1 MADLTETAEAGCP
14 AGKAEADRH
23 GGDIYRHEVE
33 VDFSV
38 NVNPLGMPERVRE
51 ALLCAVDHSGTYPEP
66 GNHTLGRAIGHS
78 KGVPEQWIV
87 CGNGASELLMA
98 VVHALRP
105 RRTVIPV
112 PSFYGYEHAVAAAG
126 GETVFY
132 PLREQRQFSYDSNLY
147 EVLTPETEL
156 LFLANPNNPT
166 GRLTDPGFLRELFA
180 YCKRQKIRVVLDECF
195 LELCGE
201 EGRYSFLPNLGKF
214 PNLMVLRAFTKT
226 YAIPG
231 VRLGYLACS
240 DRAMT
245 DCVRAQ
251 LPEWN
256 LSLFAQRAGL
266 AALGE
271 QEYLARSVALIGR
284 ERKRL
289 AEGVRGCGIQVYE
302 GSACFLLLKS
312 RLPLYQGLLQKGIL
326 IRDCANFRGL
336 GESFY
341 RIAVRGEAD
350 NQKLLRE
357 IWKCREQESGG

>member
-1 MADLTETAEAGCP
+1 MADLTETAGAGCF
-14 AGKAEADRH
+14 AGKEGTDRH
-23 GGDIYRHEVE
+23 GGNIYRHGAD

-38 NVNPLGMPERVRE
+38 NVNPLGMPESVRA
-51 ALLCAVDHSGTYPEP
+51 ALLRAADDCGAYPEP
-66 GNHTLGRAIGHS
+66 GNGALGRAIGHS

-112 PSFYGYEHAVAAAG
+112 PSFYGYEHAAAAAG

-132 PLREQRQFSYDSNLY
+132 PLREQRQFQYDSNLY
-147 EVLTPETEL
+147 EVLTPETDL

-166 GRLTDPGFLRELFA
+166 GQLTDPGFLRELFV
-180 YCKRQKIRVVLDECF
+180 YCRGHHIRVVLDECF
-195 LELCGE
+195 LELCRE
-201 EGRYSFLPNLGKF
+201 EGRYSFLPYLGEF
-214 PNLMVLRAFTKT
+214 PNLTVLRAFTKT

-240 DRAMT
+240 DKAMT
-245 DCVRAQ
+245 ESVKAQ

-256 LSLFAQRAGL
+256 LSVFAQRAGA

-271 QEYLARSVALIGR
+271 RDYLARSVALIGR

-289 AEGVRGCGIQVYE
+289 AEGLSDCGIRIYE

-312 RLPLYQGLLQKGIL
+312 GLPMYRSLLRRGIL

-336 GESFY
+336 GEGFY

-350 NQKLLRE
+350 NQRLLRE
-357 IWKCREQESGG
+357 IVKCWESGE